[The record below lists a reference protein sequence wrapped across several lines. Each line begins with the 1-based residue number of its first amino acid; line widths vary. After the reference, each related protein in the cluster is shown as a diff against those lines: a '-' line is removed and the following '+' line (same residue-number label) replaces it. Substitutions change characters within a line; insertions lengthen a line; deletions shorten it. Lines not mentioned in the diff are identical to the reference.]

1 MAGYGAS
8 YSTVDRRKRH
18 HDLGAGGQS
27 SRGAPDI
34 STQPEICPLDF
45 RGGFRDNYPEMMS
58 YHLARTN
65 LVPNSWV
72 RRVYSTVAGA

>member
-1 MAGYGAS
+1 MFAALLAGW
-8 YSTVDRRKRH
+8 R
-18 HDLGAGGQS
+18 GAGGHS

-45 RGGFRDNYPEMMS
+45 RGEFQDNYPEMMS
-58 YHLARTN
+58 YHLARMN

-72 RRVYSTVAGA
+72 RRASG